1 MKKIV
6 KNVVWLLMLL
16 AASATAQA
24 QPAKGNTPCAESMA
38 TPLSEEGKLGAKVS
52 TSLPTAWVNHA
63 SVELSGTLRM

>member
-38 TPLSEEGKLGAKVS
+38 TPLSEEGKLMKDGVFIDCSHGKE
-52 TSLPTAWVNHA
+52 P
-63 SVELSGTLRM
+63 